1 MLDKWRSRARTGEAI
16 AELLLAQITIR
27 LINLRRWPGRFGLT
41 QDNLPVNCKTSAT
54 LARHVERGAQRL
66 PFISRC
72 LPQALALSRMLKR
85 RRISHHLVIA
95 VRPASRCSHTRE
107 LHAWIE
113 QDGRVVLGDLPGPW
127 LPVLRLP

>member
-1 MLDKWRSRARTGEAI
+1 MLERWQSRARTGEAI

-27 LINLRRWPGRFGLT
+27 LIPVRRWPGRFGLA
-41 QDNLPVNCKTSAT
+41 QDSLSANCKMSAT
-54 LARHVERGAQRL
+54 LARHVERGAHRL
-66 PFISRC
+66 PFTSRC
-72 LPQALALSRMLKR
+72 LPKALALSRMLKR

-95 VRPASRCSHTRE
+95 ARPASSGCHRRE

-113 QDGRVVLGDLPGPW
+113 QDGSVVLGDLPGPW

>member
-1 MLDKWRSRARTGEAI
+1 MLERWQSRARTGEAI

-27 LINLRRWPGRFGLT
+27 MIPVRRWPGRFGLA
-41 QDNLPVNCKTSAT
+41 QDGLPGNCKTSTT

-66 PFISRC
+66 PLTSRC

-85 RRISHHLVIA
+85 RRIGHQLVIA
-95 VRPASRCSHTRE
+95 VRPASRCNRTRE

-113 QDGRVVLGDLPGPW
+113 QDGRVVLGELPGPW